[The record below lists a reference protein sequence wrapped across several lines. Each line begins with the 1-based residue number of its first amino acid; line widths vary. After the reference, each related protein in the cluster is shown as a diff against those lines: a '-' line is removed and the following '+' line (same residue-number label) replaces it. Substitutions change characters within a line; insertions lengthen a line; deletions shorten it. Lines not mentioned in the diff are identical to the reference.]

1 MSEEFSFYLNG
12 RPVTVTADRNTPFL
26 YILRNSLDHYGAR
39 FGCGDGLCGAC
50 MIIVDGHAVF
60 SCDTPIWSIV
70 GKNVETVEGLAS
82 DKGLHPL
89 QEYILQEQAGQCGYC
104 LSGIIM
110 RAKALLDENPNPTR
124 AEIAAALEK
133 NLCRCGSHA
142 RILRAIELA
151 ARALKENGRASV

>member
-1 MSEEFSFYLNG
+1 
-12 RPVTVTADRNTPFL
+12 
-26 YILRNSLDHYGAR
+26 
-39 FGCGDGLCGAC
+39 
-50 MIIVDGHAVF
+50 
-60 SCDTPIWSIV
+60 
-70 GKNVETVEGLAS
+70 
-82 DKGLHPL
+82 
-89 QEYILQEQAGQCGYC
+89 
-104 LSGIIM
+104 M